1 MLVVFNCILAELVN
15 IMTTITESI
24 EFDFC
29 TISVRTDGIIEQR
42 FAKEDPY
49 EITVEVL
56 EGFIDAIKSLYK
68 GKQRCILVIP
78 GLYGSITAEAR
89 KMSIQDENPNTI
101 AIGLIIES
109 LSQRLLSKF
118 YFKINKVPYPV
129 QFFKSEIESTFWLHE
144 QNKIHLLK
152 NQAG

>member
-1 MLVVFNCILAELVN
+1 V
-15 IMTTITESI
+15 TIIESI

-29 TISVRTDGIIEQR
+29 TISLRSDGIIEQR

-89 KMSIQDENPNTI
+89 KMSIQDENSNTI

-129 QFFKSEIESTFWLHE
+129 QFFKSEIESTLWLHE

>member
-1 MLVVFNCILAELVN
+1 
-15 IMTTITESI
+15 MTTITESI

-29 TISVRTDGIIEQR
+29 TISLRSDGIIEQR

-49 EITVEVL
+49 EITAEL
-56 EGFIDAIKSLYK
+56 MQEFIDAIKTLCK

-89 KMSIQDENPNTI
+89 KMSIQDEDSNTI

-129 QFFKSEIESTFWLHE
+129 QFFKSEIETVVWLQDQQE
-144 QNKIHLLK
+144 TWKIDKQL
-152 NQAG
+152 G

>member
-1 MLVVFNCILAELVN
+1 
-15 IMTTITESI
+15 MTTITESI

-29 TISVRTDGIIEQR
+29 TISLRSDGIIEQR

-89 KMSIQDENPNTI
+89 KMSIQDENSNTI

-118 YFKINKVPYPV
+118 YFKINKVPYPI
-129 QFFKSEIESTFWLHE
+129 QFFRNEIEATLWLHE
-144 QNKIHLLK
+144 QNKTHLLK

>member
-1 MLVVFNCILAELVN
+1 MLV
-15 IMTTITESI
+15 TIIESI

-29 TISVRTDGIIEQR
+29 TISLRSDGIIEQR

-49 EITVEVL
+49 EITEEVL

-89 KMSIQDENPNTI
+89 KMSIQDENSNTI

-118 YFKINKVPYPV
+118 YFKINKVPYPI
-129 QFFKSEIESTFWLHE
+129 QFFRNEIEATLWLHE

-152 NQAG
+152 TQVG